1 MAAEVALWKEFSVT
15 LPFVTVMMPVRN
27 EAAFIE
33 RSLGAVLAQDYP
45 ADRMEILVADGR
57 SDDDTLA
64 VIRRID
70 TDQRVRI
77 LDNPDIIQAAG
88 LNRMIEQAR
97 GEYLIRVDGHTIIA
111 PNYVRECVRL
121 LQETGA
127 ANVGGPMNPVGETH
141 TGRAIAAATRS
152 PFAVPSAF
160 HVSSRAQFTDT
171 VYMGAWPRQVLIE
184 LGGYKNLRANEDYE
198 LNVRIRQRGGRIY
211 FSPTLQSLYY
221 GRQTLPALW
230 KQYYLYGRSKVKT
243 LRLHPRSLRPRQIA
257 APLFVAGLVLGPI
270 VSLFVPPLSFLYLAS
285 VGVYMLINVFFS
297 ARQAQ
302 KHGWELFPLL
312 PVVFLTIHIA
322 WGAGFWSE
330 ILRPQNT

>member
-1 MAAEVALWKEFSVT
+1 
-15 LPFVTVMMPVRN
+15 
-27 EAAFIE
+27 
-33 RSLGAVLAQDYP
+33 
-45 ADRMEILVADGR
+45 
-57 SDDDTLA
+57 
-64 VIRRID
+64 
-70 TDQRVRI
+70 
-77 LDNPDIIQAAG
+77 
-88 LNRMIEQAR
+88 MIEQAR